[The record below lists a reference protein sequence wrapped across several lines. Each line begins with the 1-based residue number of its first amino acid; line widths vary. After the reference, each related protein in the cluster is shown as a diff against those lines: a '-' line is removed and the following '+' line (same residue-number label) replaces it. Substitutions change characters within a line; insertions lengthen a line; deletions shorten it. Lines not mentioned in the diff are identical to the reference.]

1 MVELKD
7 DFLNYC
13 LNFNY
18 NIFKKIAVKDIVEEH
33 KRHPNHLVRF
43 GGGLPA
49 REKMDAT
56 QIPSSPLPYENRYIK
71 QLLLAYN
78 SEQNNFQSVTDLK
91 DSSYVGHFKRARLSF
106 HCAEQLRNFSR
117 DNLPVG
123 TFEDF
128 QQEIYDGVIDLV
140 EEKKTNGFAKVKEV
154 ETQARNLCIASNPLK
169 DVSIVNDKSGVCH
182 QLVNESKITWIDE
195 E

>member
-1 MVELKD
+1 M
-7 DFLNYC
+7 
-13 LNFNY
+13 
-18 NIFKKIAVKDIVEEH
+18 
-33 KRHPNHLVRF
+33 
-43 GGGLPA
+43 
-49 REKMDAT
+49 
-56 QIPSSPLPYENRYIK
+56 
-71 QLLLAYN
+71 
-78 SEQNNFQSVTDLK
+78 
-91 DSSYVGHFKRARLSF
+91 
-106 HCAEQLRNFSR
+106 
-117 DNLPVG
+117 PVG